1 MSEADV
7 KISRR
12 EQILQALVHML
23 ESNPGGKITTANI
36 AKTVGVSEAALYR
49 HFPSKAKMFEGL
61 IEYIEETIFSRT
73 SRILQDYEEAE
84 VRCEKTIML
93 VLSFAEKNPGMCRLL
108 AGDALVGET
117 DRLRQ
122 RIHQFFERLETQL
135 KQILREAELREQY
148 GQKLQGYQSKKASL
162 GAKDFDEAEEVVLE
176 GLSVQQQSVIIAN
189 SEKPELVVYALG
201 KNPKVMERLASKKD
215 LISFAFELAK
225 LENNL
230 KVTGTAKPKPEK
242 RIKGAKGAA
251 LTSDKKLAQLE
262 AEAERTGDMTKLI
275 RYKKELRNRKANK

>member
-135 KQILREAELREQY
+135 KQILREAELRE
-148 GQKLQGYQSKKASL
+148 K
-162 GAKDFDEAEEVVLE
+162 
-176 GLSVQQQSVIIAN
+176 
-189 SEKPELVVYALG
+189 
-201 KNPKVMERLASKKD
+201 
-215 LISFAFELAK
+215 
-225 LENNL
+225 
-230 KVTGTAKPKPEK
+230 KVTILTLSASANLLNAFIEGRIRQYVRTEFKVKPTQYWPEQW
-242 RIKGAKGAA
+242 A
-251 LTSDKKLAQLE
+251 LLSKQL
-262 AEAERTGDMTKLI
+262 
-275 RYKKELRNRKANK
+275 LREIGSNPL